1 MAANGGYPECMREL
15 IEELAKMPGIGVR
28 TAERLAFYVLT
39 ADKGNAEKLATSIR
53 KVNESIRYCGKCFNL
68 SEADLCSICSDNS
81 RDPERVCVVE
91 EPKDIIS
98 IERSGVFRGLYH
110 VLLGAL
116 SPLDGVGPQD
126 IKAQELIQRV
136 KTQGIKEVILGTTSD
151 TEGEATAIYLAK
163 ALKPFKIKTTR
174 LAQGIP
180 VGSDL
185 EFADRATL
193 IRSIEMRR
201 EI

>member
-1 MAANGGYPECMREL
+1 MNGYPDCMQAL
-15 IEELAKMPGIGVR
+15 IEEFSRMPGVGVR

-39 ADKGNAEKLATSIR
+39 ADKDSIGRLAESLK
-53 KVNESIRYCGKCFNL
+53 KVNESIRYCSRCFNL
-68 SEADLCSICSDNS
+68 SEAETCLICA
-81 RDPERVCVVE
+81 DPRREGDKICVVE
-91 EPKDIIS
+91 EPKDTLS
-98 IERSGVFRGLYH
+98 IEKANVFRGRYH

-126 IKAQELIQRV
+126 IKIQELLTRV
-136 KTQGIKEVILGTTSD
+136 KADNIKEVILATSPD
-151 TEGEATAIYLAK
+151 TEGEATAIYLGRV
-163 ALKPFKIKTTR
+163 LKPLKVRVTR

-180 VGSDL
+180 VGTDL

-193 IRSIEMRR
+193 SRAIEARH